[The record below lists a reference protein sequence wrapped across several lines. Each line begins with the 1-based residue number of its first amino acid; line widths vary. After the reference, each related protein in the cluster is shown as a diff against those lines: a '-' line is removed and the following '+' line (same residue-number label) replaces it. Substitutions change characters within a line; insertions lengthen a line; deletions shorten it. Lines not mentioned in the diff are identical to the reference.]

1 MAHEVDIE
9 KHRREETRW
18 RVLKVLDAGRPW
30 PVAEGLVMAALDDVE
45 LSLTVADLR
54 KQIRY
59 LADKQLVT
67 VHGEQEPTWLLSLT
81 AAGTDVVE
89 YTAPVPPGI
98 RRPKKWG

>member
-18 RVLKVLDAGRPW
+18 RILKVLDAGRPW

-45 LSLTVADLR
+45 LSITVSDLR

-59 LADKQLVT
+59 LRDKQLLQI
-67 VHGEQEPTWLLSLT
+67 HGEDQPTWLVNLT
-81 AAGTDVVE
+81 AEGTDVVE
-89 YTAPVPPGI
+89 YTAVCPPGI
-98 RRPKKWG
+98 RRPKKWD